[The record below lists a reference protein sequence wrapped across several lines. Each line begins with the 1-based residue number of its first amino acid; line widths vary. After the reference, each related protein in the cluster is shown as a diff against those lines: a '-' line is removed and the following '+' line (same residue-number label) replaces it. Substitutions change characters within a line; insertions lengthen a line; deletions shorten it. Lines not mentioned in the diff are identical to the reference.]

1 MIPLL
6 LLFCCCPPP
15 QAVCRL
21 WRRAAFAAFSGAEL
35 CPLRGGVAASAASK
49 GFPVGKTLG
58 MGGLCP
64 AILVKYGDPAK
75 AAAFVGSV
83 SRPGATH
90 FCHQTKVGKSWL
102 RTCGSKDPLFPRWT
116 ASF

>member
-64 AILVKYGDPAK
+64 AILVKYGVPAK
-75 AAAFVGSV
+75 AESFCGEI
-83 SRPGATH
+83 SRPGTRVA
-90 FCHQTKVGKSWL
+90 FVARQK
-102 RTCGSKDPLFPRWT
+102 PPPPR
-116 ASF
+116 